1 MRPLELHRDV
11 GAYALGVLGVADTFR
26 FEEHLAGC
34 AHCARLLDELG
45 SVEAL
50 LAAYA
55 RWTPPG
61 VDPVAA
67 PSPGLLHS
75 ALGAVVVR
83 LRAQRRRRL
92 GLLVAAAAL
101 VVGAPFA
108 ALNLMADPAAP
119 HWTATASAPGVT
131 ATLAAAPTGFGTD
144 VGLDVGGVRGPAVCT
159 LVAVGRGGEE
169 DTVATWAVR
178 DGAQVTMRGAA
189 ALAPADIS
197 RFEVRTQDGA
207 RLATL
212 TRSG

>member
-1 MRPLELHRDV
+1 MRPLEPHRDV
-11 GAYALGVLGVADTFR
+11 GAYALGVLGAADTFR

-34 AHCARLLDELG
+34 AHCARLLEELG

-61 VDPVAA
+61 VDPVAV
-67 PSPGLLHS
+67 PSPALLHA
-75 ALGAVVVR
+75 ALDAVGGR
-83 LRAQRRRRL
+83 LRARRRVRL
-92 GLLVAAAAL
+92 GLLAAAAAL

-108 ALNLMADPAAP
+108 ALTLLADPAVP

-131 ATLAAAPTGFGTD
+131 ATLAAAPAGFGTD
-144 VGLDVGGVRGPAVCT
+144 VGLDVDGVSGSAVCT

-178 DGAQVTMRGAA
+178 DGAPVTMRGAA

-197 RFEVRTQDGA
+197 RFEVRAQDGSP
-207 RLATL
+207 LATL
-212 TRSG
+212 SRSG

>member
-11 GAYALGVLGVADTFR
+11 GAYALGVLGVAETFR

-34 AHCARLLDELG
+34 AHCARLLEELG

-61 VDPVAA
+61 VDPVAV

-75 ALGAVVVR
+75 ALGAVGAR
-83 LRAQRRRRL
+83 LRVRRRRRL

-108 ALNLMADPAAP
+108 ALDLMADPVAP

-131 ATLAAAPTGFGTD
+131 ATLAAAPAGFGTD

-178 DGAQVTMRGAA
+178 DADQVTMRGAA

-197 RFEVRTQDGA
+197 RFEVRTREGA

>member
-1 MRPLELHRDV
+1 M
-11 GAYALGVLGVADTFR
+11 
-26 FEEHLAGC
+26 
-34 AHCARLLDELG
+34 
-45 SVEAL
+45 
-50 LAAYA
+50 
-55 RWTPPG
+55 
-61 VDPVAA
+61 DPVAA

>member
-178 DGAQVTMRGAA
+178 DGAQVTMRGPRRWRPPTS
-189 ALAPADIS
+189 PAS
-197 RFEVRTQDGA
+197 RCGPRTGPGS
-207 RLATL
+207 R
-212 TRSG
+212 R